1 MYFWVYMP
9 FKKCVENSKEK
20 IHTDFRVSRVK
31 QKSDR
36 ELLVEFTVMT
46 MFICIKHFAWIR
58 NLESVV

>member
-1 MYFWVYMP
+1 MS
-9 FKKCVENSKEK
+9 VENSKEK

-46 MFICIKHFAWIR
+46 MFICIKHSAWIR